1 MYSECTKQAL
11 DNNEI
16 VFNATTYDL
25 FDRIEDALTSK
36 GISVENEKKEGNVMI
51 VDALRTYQIDT
62 YGAVKLGKSLVM
74 RAARDGKA
82 GVFAIPDMGSF
93 FLSDRIVELVEYER
107 SIPIQMD
114 LSLKLY
120 VHTIETT

>member
-1 MYSECTKQAL
+1 M
-11 DNNEI
+11 
-16 VFNATTYDL
+16 

-93 FLSDRIVELVEYER
+93 FLSERIVELVEYER